1 MYVKEVNMSDSTI
14 RIFDRQYDC
23 VIKSWNVTIGVTY
36 RYAVDNFVPLI
47 DKLDYQRNPLRASF
61 YKRLEMDLIKGCTI
75 PNITLAIHV
84 NKPID
89 EKEINESF
97 LEEELKDAFVLD
109 GIQRLNTMKRV
120 CNEEGFPFDR
130 TLHCNVLIGSSM
142 DRLLYRMITLNNG
155 QRPMTARHQIE
166 ILASNIIDFD
176 SLNILSVTEKE
187 MKKKKRKNT
196 TEEMSKEVII
206 KGYLAFVSNSINI
219 DNQKIIEERM
229 DALIAEKILDSN
241 LPNNENEYSE
251 VIEYINEK
259 MGNDYLKEWFRVP
272 NNFIGFS
279 AAMSTNFNE
288 IKNVDEASLVDGIEL
303 FEKAFSA
310 IDVSKIKLGL
320 ARRRLVKMYFEKYGT
335 NVKKSESD
343 LIDEFSMVI

>member
-1 MYVKEVNMSDSTI
+1 MIDKI
-14 RIFDRQYDC
+14 RIFDLQYDY
-23 VIKSWNVTIGVTY
+23 VIKSWNVTLGVTY
-36 RYAVDNFVPLI
+36 QYAVNNFVPLI
-47 DKLDYQRNPLRASF
+47 DRLDLQRNPLRASF
-61 YKRLEMDLIKGCTI
+61 YKRLEADLLRGCTI

-84 NKPID
+84 NED
-89 EKEINESF
+89 FQEEDINEYF
-97 LEEELKDAFVLD
+97 LDSYLKEAFVLD
-109 GIQRLNTMKRV
+109 GIQRLNTMKRI
-120 CNEEGFPFDR
+120 CKMEEFPFER

-176 SLNILSVTEKE
+176 SLSILSVTEKE
-187 MKKKKRKNT
+187 TKRSKRKNSS
-196 TEEMSKEVII
+196 EEMSKEVII

-229 DALIAEKILDSN
+229 DALIADKILESD

-251 VIEYINEK
+251 VIQYINDK
-259 MGNDYLKEWFRVP
+259 MSNDYLKEWFRVP

-279 AAMSTNFNE
+279 AAMSTNFNDL
-288 IKNVDEASLVDGIEL
+288 KNEGEYDLVGGIVL
-303 FEKAFSA
+303 FEDAFSA
-310 IDVSKIKLGL
+310 IDVSKIKLGM
-320 ARRRLVKMYFEKYGT
+320 ARRRLVKMYFEKYEFYLT
-335 NVKKSESD
+335 QSVTD

>member
-1 MYVKEVNMSDSTI
+1 MNTTI
-14 RIFDRQYDC
+14 RIFDRQYDL

-61 YKRLEMDLIKGCTI
+61 YKRLETDIVKGCTI
-75 PNITLAIHV
+75 PNITLAVHL
-84 NKPID
+84 KAEID
-89 EKEINESF
+89 EETIDEAF
-97 LEEELKDAFVLD
+97 LETEFKNAFVLD

-120 CNEEGFPFDR
+120 CVVEGFPFER
-130 TLHCNVLIGSSM
+130 TLYCNVLIGSSM

-176 SLNILSVTEKE
+176 SLDILSITEKE
-187 MKKKKRKNT
+187 MKKKKRKNN

-219 DNQKIIEERM
+219 DNQKIIEDRM
-229 DALIAEKILDSN
+229 DALIADKILDSN

-251 VIEYINEK
+251 VIEYINSK

-279 AAMSTNFNE
+279 AAMSTIFNE
-288 IKNVDEASLVDGIEL
+288 IKSVSEDDLVEGIGL
-303 FEKAFSA
+303 FENAFSA
-310 IDVSKIKLGL
+310 IDISKIKLGL
-320 ARRRLVKMYFEKYGT
+320 ARRRLVKMYFEKYSYY
-335 NVKKSESD
+335 VMKSESD

>member
-1 MYVKEVNMSDSTI
+1 MADSII
-14 RIFDRQYDC
+14 RVFDRQYDY
-23 VIKSWNVTIGVTY
+23 VIKSWNVTMGVTY
-36 RYAVDNFVPLI
+36 KYAVDNFVPLI

-61 YKRLEMDLIKGCTI
+61 YKRLEIDLVKGCTI

-84 NKPID
+84 NEAID
-89 EKEINESF
+89 KDAINESF
-97 LEEELKDAFVLD
+97 LEGRLKDAFVLD

-120 CNEEGFPFDR
+120 CTEEDFPFDR

-187 MKKKKRKNT
+187 MKKRKRKNN

-206 KGYLAFVSNSINI
+206 KGYLAFVSNSVNI

-229 DALIAEKILDSN
+229 DALIADKILDSD
-241 LPNNENEYSE
+241 LPNNENEYKD
-251 VIEYINEK
+251 VIEYINDK
-259 MGNDYLKEWFRVP
+259 MNNDYLKEWFRVP

-288 IKNVDEASLVDGIEL
+288 IKNFDEKSLVEGIEL
-303 FEKAFSA
+303 FENAFSA
-310 IDVSKIKLGL
+310 IDVSKIKLGM
-320 ARRRLVKMYFEKYGT
+320 ARRRLVKMYFEKYGS
-335 NVKKSESD
+335 NVTKSVSD
-343 LIDEFSMVI
+343 LIDEISMVV